1 MTWPDMATRWHVND
15 MALDHICKAKKT
27 KNVNRIFDLSKIEQ
41 LPRALFTCVMSRIL
55 LHLSSSPKTKRHC
68 ACSVPEKVSF
78 AFRPLFGNCPKA
90 SNQERFGEKFIFGMW
105 NGPLGG
111 CIRDPGWVGCQD
123 PPGPTVACRGK
134 CHRGAS
140 NRPGAPLCPSMSI
153 LFKNIPQT
161 QNLWF

>member
-90 SNQERFGEKFIFGMW
+90 SNQERFGEKFIFWMW
-105 NGPLGG
+105 NGPLGSVSG
-111 CIRDPGWVGCQD
+111 ILGGWVARTPQGQQW
-123 PPGPTVACRGK
+123 PGGESVTGVPATARETHCAQACLYHSK
-134 CHRGAS
+134 TY
-140 NRPGAPLCPSMSI
+140 
-153 LFKNIPQT
+153 FKHGT
-161 QNLWF
+161 YA